1 VLRWSLVSLLCWR
14 SGRRGLSSVR
24 SPFVIESEIPRPP
37 ASFLFNEIRAL
48 DFYNQL
54 NTSIGLET
62 DYPGSHTVW
71 LSDDQALDYNAL
83 LDIYNSTH
91 NDDALKMA
99 QNINSSIS
107 QWGGFYRYWNPV
119 FEVIGHYPNSTQVM
133 CGTSQTIGES
143 EGYTINATVFN
154 QCPGFQYWL
163 FADQLAYRVLL
174 DLHSQNYTLA
184 ESDFTKL
191 NITWDG
197 SGFADQAFNGT
208 YQSFKLATF
217 LIAWKALN
225 QTTNTGPF
233 AAGYLLTVGSVT
245 AIMSQLQSND
255 GGVWTGYRVSDRQ
268 LEYGPTISLENGETT
283 SLFILALSFP
293 TSPSPVQES
302 PFDWFAVAAF
312 VVAIIVM
319 ILLVLRRVKAGRLG
333 PVP

>member
-1 VLRWSLVSLLCWR
+1 MWLS
-14 SGRRGLSSVR
+14 SSVR
-24 SPFVIESEIPRPP
+24 SPSVIESETPRPP
-37 ASFLFNEIRAL
+37 ASFLFDEIRAL
-48 DFYNQL
+48 DFYVQL

-62 DYPGSHTVW
+62 DYPVSHTVW

-91 NDDALKMA
+91 DDSVLKMA
-99 QNINSSIS
+99 QNISSSIP

-119 FEVIGHYPNSTQVM
+119 FEIIGHYPNSTQVV
-133 CGTSQTIGES
+133 CGTPQTVGNS
-143 EGYTINATVFN
+143 EGYIINATVFN

-208 YQSFKLATF
+208 YQSFKLATY
-217 LIAWKALN
+217 LIAWKSLN
-225 QTTNTGPF
+225 QTANTRPF
-233 AAGYLLTVGSVT
+233 VAGYLLTVGSVT
-245 AIMSQLQSND
+245 NIMSQLQSNGSSGWA

-268 LEYGPTISLENGETT
+268 LEYGPSISLENGETT

-293 TSPSPVQES
+293 TTPMPVQES
-302 PFDWFAVAAF
+302 LLGWFAVAAL
-312 VVAIIVM
+312 VVVIIAV
-319 ILLVLRRVKAGRLG
+319 ILSLLRRVKAGRLG